1 MVPAMRCLLPV
12 LLAACS
18 SSGTSEPMPDAPADP
33 GRPDGVALCY
43 SPAANANAAV
53 IAFDTALRAG
63 DRAARADRITALDAA
78 AKAMPNEEKVHLFL
92 GLAHLWRLAEPLP
105 GEEVP
110 AMQAP
115 SAIAARDHLE
125 KAYEL
130 CPTDHRIA
138 AWLGPVLV
146 RFGRV
151 LNDQPTID
159 RGLAILDQGI
169 AHYPSFVLFS
179 KLLVFADLA
188 YDAPEF
194 VKAVDAVFENVDA
207 CAATP
212 ADPACT
218 NATVPHNAEGAGL
231 FLGDALAKGGHRAEA
246 DKAYRDTAAGPA
258 FASWSFQ
265 ADLAAR
271 TANLDDRIAKLRN
284 SDPADDPAVAWQ
296 STTQCVFCHQN

>member
-1 MVPAMRCLLPV
+1 MRARCLPLV
-12 LLAACS
+12 LAAACS
-18 SSGTSEPMPDAPADP
+18 SGESAPASDAPAP
-33 GRPDGVALCY
+33 AGRPDGVALCY
-43 SPAANANAAV
+43 SPAANEHPAV
-53 IAFDTALRAG
+53 LAFEAALRSG
-63 DRAARADRITALDAA
+63 NRAVRADRIAALDAA
-78 AKAMPNEEKVHLFL
+78 VKATPNEEKLHLFL

-105 GEEVP
+105 GEDAP

-115 SAIAARDHLE
+115 SAIGARDHLE
-125 KAYEL
+125 RAYEL

-146 RFGRV
+146 RFGRA

-159 RGLAILDQGI
+159 RGLAVLDRGI

-179 KLLVFADLA
+179 KLLVFADLPH
-188 YDAPEF
+188 DAPDF
-194 VKAVDAVFENVDA
+194 VKAVDAVFQNVHA
-207 CAATP
+207 CGATP

-246 DKAYRDTAAGPA
+246 EAAYRAAAEGPA

-265 ADLAAR
+265 AELSAR
-271 TANLDDRIAKLRN
+271 TANLDDRIARLRN
-284 SDPADDPAVAWQ
+284 TDPADDPAVAWQ
-296 STTQCVFCHQN
+296 STTQCMVCHQQ

>member
-1 MVPAMRCLLPV
+1 MRRLLFVV
-12 LLAACS
+12 LVAACS
-18 SSGTSEPMPDAPADP
+18 SSDPAPSPDAPESP

-43 SPAANANAAV
+43 TPAGNSHPAV

-63 DRAARADRITALDAA
+63 DRAQRADRITDLEMA
-78 AKAMPNEEKVHLFL
+78 AKAMPDDEKVNLFL
-92 GLAHLWRLAEPLP
+92 GLAQLWRLAEPLP
-105 GEEVP
+105 TETDVGT
-110 AMQAP
+110 QANA
-115 SAIAARDHLE
+115 AIGARDHLQ
-125 KAYEL
+125 KAYDL

-146 RFGRV
+146 RFGRA
-151 LNDQPTID
+151 LNDQATVD
-159 RGLAILDQGI
+159 KGLAVLDQGI

-179 KLLVFADLA
+179 KLLVFADLP

-194 VKAVDAVFENVDA
+194 VKAVDAVFENIDA
-207 CAATP
+207 CGKTP
-212 ADPACT
+212 SDPACT

-246 DKAYRDTAAGPA
+246 DKAYRDTTLGPA

-265 ADLAAR
+265 ADLSAR

-284 SDPADDPAVAWQ
+284 SDPADDPPVAWQ
-296 STTQCVFCHQN
+296 ATTQCVYCHQN